1 MIGWLGQRFGGG
13 FRHGVHPPDH
23 KDATARLPIRRMP
36 FTDEVVLPLSQ
47 HAGAPSRCL
56 VRPGDRVERGDTIG
70 AAQGHVSVPIHA
82 TASGTVR
89 AVELWPHPSGRW
101 MEAVRIAVD
110 PHSAQIPRPR
120 IVPRWEDLDPDGV
133 RQAVKDAGVVG
144 LGGAA
149 FPTHVK
155 LQAPP
160 GTSIELLLVNGAEC
174 EPYLTSDHRVM
185 VEHPER
191 VHFGIRIM
199 MQCLDV
205 ARVVIGVE
213 KNKPDAVEAL
223 RATTP
228 TDLDIEVMPLTVKYP
243 QGAEKMLIHAATGR
257 EVPSG
262 KLPAHAGTV
271 VQNVGSIAAIA
282 EVFETGAPLIERIV
296 TVSGPGV
303 VRPMNLVVP
312 VGTRARDVLAFC
324 GGLTDDATEV
334 LFGGPM
340 MGAPQPDLDVPVLKG
355 TSGITVLT
363 EHERKPTRSWPCISC
378 ARCLDA
384 CPVFLNPSRL
394 GMLAQAGRWDDMD
407 EMHLGDCMMCGSCSW
422 VCPSNIPLSQMFS
435 LAKSQMRRERE
446 ARERHEKAIAEAEE
460 RAEAE
465 AEAMATPTA
474 VGPRA

>member
-1 MIGWLGQRFGGG
+1 MTSGLRGLFRGG

-23 KDATARLPIRRMP
+23 KESTESLPIRRMP
-36 FTDEVVLPLSQ
+36 FPDEVVLPLSQ
-47 HAGAPSRCL
+47 HAGAPAACL
-56 VRPGDRVERGDTIG
+56 VRPGDRVERGDAIG
-70 AAQGHVSVPIHA
+70 SAQGHVSVPIHA
-82 TASGTVR
+82 TASGTVA
-89 AVELWPHPSGRW
+89 AVELAPHPSGRW
-101 MEAVRIAVD
+101 MDAVRIAVD

-120 IVPRWEDLDPDGV
+120 IVPRWEGLDAV
-133 RQAVKDAGVVG
+133 ATRAAVKNAGVVG

-155 LQAPP
+155 LEPP
-160 GTSIELLLVNGAEC
+160 PDTEIELLLVNGAEC

-191 VHFGIRIM
+191 VHFGVRIM

-205 ARVVIGVE
+205 DRAVIGVE
-213 KNKPDAVEAL
+213 MNKPDAVARL
-223 RATTP
+223 RETVP
-228 TDLDIEVMPLTVKYP
+228 EDLDVTVLPLRVKYP

-262 KLPAHAGTV
+262 MLPAHVGTV

-282 EVFETGAPLIERIV
+282 EVFETGYPLIERIV
-296 TVSGPGV
+296 TVSGPGI
-303 VRPMNLVVP
+303 VRPMNLIVP

-324 GGLTDDATEV
+324 GGLTEDATEV

-340 MGAPQPDLDVPVLKG
+340 MGAPQPDLDVPILKG

-363 EHERKPTRSWPCISC
+363 ERERKPERSWPCIAC
-378 ARCLDA
+378 ARCLGA

-394 GMLAQAGRWDDMD
+394 GMLAQAGRWDEMT
-407 EMHLGDCMMCGSCSW
+407 EMHLGDCMVCGSCSY

-435 LAKSQMRRERE
+435 VAKSQMRRERE
-446 ARERHEKAIAEAEE
+446 ARERHERAV
-460 RAEAE
+460 AEAE
-465 AEAMATPTA
+465 ASRRAEESEAAGVSA
-474 VGPRA
+474 